1 VADLLRD
8 AAIQPGDITKALEDL
23 RARVEK
29 GEISC
34 IALRLYGADGSWE
47 DVAIG
52 GTEQEQADALATL
65 RRGFEQA
72 H

>member
-1 VADLLRD
+1 MADILRD
-8 AAIQPGDITKALEDL
+8 AAIQPSEVTKALEEL
-23 RARVEK
+23 RTRVER

-34 IALRLYGADGSWE
+34 IALRVYRADGSWE
-47 DVAIG
+47 DVVIG
-52 GTEQEQADALATL
+52 GTEQEQGEALASL

>member
-1 VADLLRD
+1 MADVLRD
-8 AAIQPGDITKALEDL
+8 AVVQPGDITRALEEL
-23 RARVEK
+23 KARVEK

-34 IALRLYGADGSWE
+34 IALRLYRTDGSWE

-52 GTEQEQADALATL
+52 GTDEEKAEALASL